1 MPTSRTLVVIDAPTN
16 LGLRP
21 SAPGK
26 VPGTSRAPA
35 ALRRHGL
42 VERIGATDG
51 GIVTPAP
58 YSPEWR
64 PGFGTRNAGSIHSFT
79 LDLAAKVGETIDS
92 GGFPVVLGGDCSVLL
107 GGMLALKRRG
117 RYGLLYIDG
126 HCDFRHPGNAP
137 ELEAVAGEDLALVTG
152 RGSGLLT
159 NINGLRPYVLES
171 DVVAL
176 GDREGDDEYNDIR
189 DTQINVWDL
198 ALLRNAGTATSARN
212 ALEVISRQEVEGFW
226 IHLDVDALDSAIMPA
241 VDSPQV
247 DGLSY
252 AELAELVTPLLRCD
266 RAMGLELTIFD
277 PDLDPDGTIAEK
289 LVDELVALFVTAGCV
304 RA

>member
-1 MPTSRTLVVIDAPTN
+1 MPSSRSLVFIDAPTN

-21 SAPGK
+21 PAAGK
-26 VPGTSRAPA
+26 SPGTFQAPA

-42 VERIGATDG
+42 VERIGAIDG

-64 PGFGTRNAGSIHSFT
+64 PGFGTRNADSIHTFT
-79 LDLAAKVGETIDS
+79 HDLAATIGETIDS
-92 GGFPVVLGGDCSVLL
+92 GGFPVVLGGDCSLLL
-107 GGMLALKRRG
+107 GGMLALRRRG
-117 RYGLLYIDG
+117 RYGLVYIDG

-152 RGSGLLT
+152 RGSDLLT
-159 NINGLRPYVLES
+159 NIDGLRPYVLEP

-189 DTQINVWDL
+189 DTRINVWDL
-198 ALLRNAGTATSARN
+198 GHLRNAGIAASAN
-212 ALEVISRQEVEGFW
+212 HALDVIVRQGVEGFW
-226 IHLDVDALDSAIMPA
+226 IHVDVDVLDSVIMPA
-241 VDSPQV
+241 VDSLQP

-252 AELAELVTPLLRCD
+252 AELAELVTPLLRSD
-266 RAMGLELTIFD
+266 RAVGLELTIFD
-277 PDLDPDGTIAEK
+277 PDLDPDGSQAAK
-289 LVDELVALFVTAGCV
+289 LVDELVALFVAAGRV
-304 RA
+304 RE